1 MPGLEP
7 EQPNPASRPQTILL
21 VDDDP
26 HFLAWLCTYL
36 EGEGFTV
43 LKAGHAQEALHKC
56 AKHAGPIHLLL
67 TDLLL
72 PPRALQLQTTRPA
85 WPRMH
90 GLRLMQEI
98 VGLRPE
104 IRAILMSGHSDQE
117 LGALQISREGH
128 TFLRKPFSLDTLL
141 WTVNALLGNSQVG

>member
-7 EQPNPASRPQTILL
+7 EQHKPAPRPQTILL

-43 LKAGHAQEALHKC
+43 LKASHAQEALHKC
-56 AKHAGPIHLLL
+56 AQHAGPIHLLL

-117 LGALQISREGH
+117 LSSLQISREGH
-128 TFLRKPFSLDTLL
+128 TFLRKPFGLDTLL
-141 WTVNALLGNSQVG
+141 WTVNALLGNPQVG